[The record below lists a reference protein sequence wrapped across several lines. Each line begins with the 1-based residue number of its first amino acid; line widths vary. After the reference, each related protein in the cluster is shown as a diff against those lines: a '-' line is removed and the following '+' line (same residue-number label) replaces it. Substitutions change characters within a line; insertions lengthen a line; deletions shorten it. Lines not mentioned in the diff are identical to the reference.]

1 MKKRYRKPQD
11 SSLVLTL
18 AIIMQKQIVSSSYRL
33 VRQSNKVIL
42 LFTLAGGKEIIME
55 LKDYQL
61 EIIERALSLL
71 ESNYDSYDLEHL
83 MYSGLEL
90 ESEIRLIR
98 EKIDKKLV
106 NS

>member
-1 MKKRYRKPQD
+1 
-11 SSLVLTL
+11 
-18 AIIMQKQIVSSSYRL
+18 
-33 VRQSNKVIL
+33 
-42 LFTLAGGKEIIME
+42 ME

-71 ESNYDSYDLEHL
+71 ESNYDSYDLEYL

-98 EKIDKKLV
+98 EKLETRLNELYQKESRVD
-106 NS
+106 